1 MARFTTVGADDRGW
15 FTDVKEIFW
24 A

>member
-1 MARFTTVGADDRGW
+1 MARFRTVGANDKGW
-15 FTDVKEIFW
+15 FTDVKEISG

>member
-1 MARFTTVGADDRGW
+1 MARFRTGGANDRGW
-15 FTDVKEIFW
+15 FTDVKEISG